1 MDVFHSQ
8 LRKVKKS
15 IEFIKGMAG
24 VVTHHQKVYF
34 LATLSYRLGITPPL
48 NRKMFCQ
55 GWNGEYVVSGLVEA
69 TVGGNDTS
77 TVGILF
83 LKDEVR
89 GRWGWFESGNFEI

>member
-1 MDVFHSQ
+1 MDKFHSQ
-8 LRKVKKS
+8 LLKVKKS

-55 GWNGEYVVSGLVEA
+55 G
-69 TVGGNDTS
+69 
-77 TVGILF
+77 
-83 LKDEVR
+83 
-89 GRWGWFESGNFEI
+89 

>member
-8 LRKVKKS
+8 LLKVKKS
-15 IEFIKGMAG
+15 IEFIKGTG

-34 LATLSYRLGITPPL
+34 LATLSYRLGIMPPL
-48 NRKMFCQ
+48 DRKMFCQ
-55 GWNGEYVVSGLVEA
+55 GQNGEFVVSGLVEA
-69 TVGGNDTS
+69 TVGGNGTS